1 MSLKFLRKIFTKK
14 RLSDFSAQT
23 NPSILVTTPTQTF
36 HSQTPKVHFDNSPK
50 IVSNV
55 GYTNSLFSPL
65 KDDLELYTIL
75 KKETHR
81 QLTSLELIASEN
93 YTSKAVLEANG
104 TIFTNKYSEG
114 YPGKRYYGGNEYV
127 DELELLCQKRALEA
141 FSVDQSLWDVNV
153 QSYSGSTA
161 NFAVYTALLKPGDRI
176 MGLDLPSGGHLTHG
190 YYTSSKKI
198 SNSSIYF
205 QSLPYS
211 VGKDHLINYDEL
223 ESLAT
228 RFKPKLIIVGASAY
242 PRDYDYPRFR
252 SIADKC
258 GALLMADIAHT
269 SGLVASGLLSSPF
282 EYCDVVT
289 TTTHKTLRGPRA
301 ALIFFKKEFTEAI
314 NFAVFP
320 SSQGGPHNNTISA
333 VATALKQ
340 VSTLEFKEY
349 SKQVILN
356 AQHLAYQL
364 SLLGFDVLTGG
375 TDNHLLLLNLKQN
388 VLTGSKFEY
397 LLELCNVSVNKNT
410 ISTDT
415 SAFNPSG
422 IRIGT
427 AAMTSRGFKTSD
439 FNFVARILFDCM
451 SLCQKIHS
459 SCPSK
464 KLVDFKTH
472 CQDYQSEIEVIKSQ
486 VEEYCLNFPLPM

>member
-1 MSLKFLRKIFTKK
+1 MSLRFLRKLFSKSKK
-14 RLSDFSAQT
+14 LSDFSSQT
-23 NPSILVTTPTQTF
+23 NPSLLITIPLV
-36 HSQTPKVHFDNSPK
+36 V
-50 IVSNV
+50 
-55 GYTNSLFSPL
+55 TNEIQSKESSCGLLYSSL
-65 KDDLELYTIL
+65 KEDTELYTIL

-93 YTSKAVLEANG
+93 FTSKAVLQANG
-104 TIFTNKYSEG
+104 NIFTNKYSEG
-114 YPGKRYYGGNEYV
+114 YPGKRYYGGNQYV
-127 DELELLCQKRALEA
+127 DELELLCKQRALDA
-141 FSVDQSLWDVNV
+141 FSLDPSVWDVNV

-161 NFAVYTALLKPGDRI
+161 NFSVYTALLQPGDRI

-190 YYTSSKKI
+190 YYTSSRKI

-211 VGKDHLINYDEL
+211 VGKDYLIDYDEL
-223 ESLAT
+223 EKLALK
-228 RFKPKLIIVGASAY
+228 FKPKLIIVGASAY

-269 SGLVASGLLSSPF
+269 SGLVASGLLNSPF
-282 EYCDVVT
+282 DLCDVVT

-301 ALIFFKKEFTEAI
+301 ALIFFNKKFESQI

-340 VSTLEFKEY
+340 VNTPEFKHY
-349 SKQVILN
+349 SKQVIIN
-356 AQHLAYQL
+356 AKHLANQL
-364 SLLGFDVLTGG
+364 SLYGFDVITDG
-375 TDNHLLLLNLKQN
+375 TDNHLLLLNMKQN
-388 VLTGSKFEY
+388 GLSGSKFEH

-410 ISTDT
+410 IATDT
-415 SAFNPSG
+415 SALNPSG

-427 AAMTSRGFKTSD
+427 AAMTSRGFEITD
-439 FNFVARILFDCM
+439 FDFVASVLFDCM
-451 SLCQKIHS
+451 KLCQTIQSTS
-459 SCPSK
+459 SSK
-464 KLVDFKTH
+464 KLSDFKLQCTH
-472 CQDYQSEIEVIKSQ
+472 YESHISTIRTQ
-486 VEEYCLNFPLPM
+486 VEKYCLEFPLPM